1 MLKIP
6 DSDWLFTCG
15 VPQIS
20 VAFLRKRTP
29 QAVRFTQWVQRT
41 HANLLKALEDVLSC
55 CTSGLIRSEIPEKS
69 GWIIVF
75 DALVLLTYSRP
86 YLTELRPATATGR
99 NLWGLASCYRANPE
113 AKHSAS
119 AVALNLFLPAAHNN
133 PGICARKI
141 RRDKPLFY
149 AECGRLR

>member
-20 VAFLRKRTP
+20 VVFLRKRTP

-55 CTSGLIRSEIPEKS
+55 CTSGLIRSEIPEKAAGLYS
-69 GWIIVF
+69 
-75 DALVLLTYSRP
+75 LTPSFCS
-86 YLTELRPATATGR
+86 LT
-99 NLWGLASCYRANPE
+99 
-113 AKHSAS
+113 
-119 AVALNLFLPAAHNN
+119 AVHT
-133 PGICARKI
+133 
-141 RRDKPLFY
+141 
-149 AECGRLR
+149 